1 MKERGFS
8 FTDRAEKGFL
18 YERIIFSLREPLIM
32 VGRANNRLFT
42 PAHGELLCVMWGIC
56 ASAAYGFGN
65 SLASAGCLVVPASSL
80 RLRAGR
86 YFSRLIMTS
95 FKQSGAFA
103 VKLNVTASPDAP
115 AGVV

>member
-42 PAHGELLCVMWGIC
+42 PAHGNCSALCEGFVPLRR
-56 ASAAYGFGN
+56 AALKVYRRAQG
-65 SLASAGCLVVPASSL
+65 ASSY
-80 RLRAGR
+80 RHHRSGCVPGV
-86 YFSRLIMTS
+86 TS
-95 FKQSGAFA
+95 PG
-103 VKLNVTASPDAP
+103 
-115 AGVV
+115 